1 MTPRVVV
8 LPAADRDIDE
18 QAEYLGD
25 QASLEIALR
34 FYDAAAETFAFIAT
48 QPGIG
53 APYEGR
59 TLAGAGIRVW
69 RISGFEN
76 HLAFYRP
83 IEGGIEVVRVLH
95 GAQDISRI
103 LELDDESDDE

>member
-1 MTPRVVV
+1 MTPRFVV

-18 QAEYLGD
+18 QAEYLSV
-25 QASLEIALR
+25 QASLETALR
-34 FYDAAAETFAFIAT
+34 FYDAIEETFSFLASHPA
-48 QPGIG
+48 IG

-69 RISGFEN
+69 RVSGFGN

-83 IEGGIEVVRVLH
+83 IEGGIEILRVLH
-95 GAQDISRI
+95 GARDIGRV
-103 LELDDESDDE
+103 LGLDDDPDGE